1 MIKKKYELTD
11 ATIEVNGR
19 TLHRI
24 RALRDFGNVEKGDLG
39 GFIEH
44 EGNLSHEGDCWVG
57 DNAWV
62 YEGAR
67 VYDDAQISDN
77 VQVFGNAEVYE
88 GIHFYGYIEV
98 YGDVRVFGN
107 CDAIYITNDAG
118 AYGYVDNTDL
128 TSTRE
133 QTK

>member
-77 VQVFGNAEVYE
+77 AALAMMQVLMGML
-88 GIHFYGYIEV
+88 II
-98 YGDVRVFGN
+98 
-107 CDAIYITNDAG
+107 
-118 AYGYVDNTDL
+118 L
-128 TSTRE
+128 TSSQLENKPDEKIRT
-133 QTK
+133 TSLIVSL